1 MFKQKFEEALNSHPL
16 KSSSQKAV
24 RAKVVELYPR
34 IEPYIDEIW
43 PKKA

>member
-1 MFKQKFEEALNSHPL
+1 MFKQKFEEPLNSHPL
-16 KSSSQKAV
+16 KQSATKAV
-24 RAKVVELYPR
+24 RTKIVELYPR